1 MQPILEVKNISKI
14 YSIAPAATSLR
25 EAFTQLPGK
34 LFSRRKTNG
43 SRHFWALRDVSFN
56 VAQGEAIGFVGRNG
70 AGKSTLLKILS
81 RIADPTAGEVNI
93 YGRTGSLLG
102 IGMGFHPDFTG
113 RENVFLN
120 GVMLGMSRR
129 EVRSKFREI
138 TAFAEIEK
146 FLDTPV
152 KYYSSGMYVRLAF
165 AVAVHFEPEILIL
178 DEVLA
183 VGDLS
188 FRDKCFEKMEQFR
201 RRGSTIIL
209 VSHDLHSI
217 KRLCDR
223 AALFDAGRLLEIG
236 EPESII
242 NSYIKLIQQQPG

>member
-1 MQPILEVKNISKI
+1 MQSILEVKNLSKS
-14 YSIAPAATSLR
+14 YRLAPATTSLR
-25 EAFTQLPGK
+25 EAFAELPRK
-34 LFSRRKTNG
+34 LFSRPQTNG
-43 SRHFWALRDVSFN
+43 SRDLWALRDVSFN
-56 VAQGEAIGFVGRNG
+56 VARGEAVGFVGRNG
-70 AGKSTLLKILS
+70 AGKSTLLRILS
-81 RIADPTAGEVNI
+81 RIADPTTGEVNI

-102 IGMGFHPDFTG
+102 IGTGFHPDFTG

-138 TAFAEIEK
+138 AAFAEIEK

-165 AVAVHFEPEILIL
+165 SVAVHFEPEILIL

-188 FRDKCFEKMEQFR
+188 FREKCFDRMQQFR

-217 KRLCDR
+217 KTFCDR

-236 EPESII
+236 EPASII
-242 NSYIKLIQQQPG
+242 NSYLNLIQQQPG

>member
-1 MQPILEVKNISKI
+1 
-14 YSIAPAATSLR
+14 
-25 EAFTQLPGK
+25 
-34 LFSRRKTNG
+34 
-43 SRHFWALRDVSFN
+43 
-56 VAQGEAIGFVGRNG
+56 
-70 AGKSTLLKILS
+70 
-81 RIADPTAGEVNI
+81 
-93 YGRTGSLLG
+93 
-102 IGMGFHPDFTG
+102 
-113 RENVFLN
+113 
-120 GVMLGMSRR
+120 
-129 EVRSKFREI
+129 VRSKFREI
-138 TAFAEIEK
+138 AAFADIEK

-165 AVAVHFEPEILIL
+165 AVAVHFEPEVLIL

-209 VSHDLHSI
+209 VSHDLQSI

-223 AALFDAGRLLEIG
+223 AALVDAGRLLEIG

-242 NSYIKLIQQQPG
+242 NSYLKLIQPG

>member
-1 MQPILEVKNISKI
+1 MQSILEVRNLSKS
-14 YSIAPAATSLR
+14 YRLAPAATSLR
-25 EAFTQLPGK
+25 EALAELPRK
-34 LFSRRKTNG
+34 LFSRPQTNG
-43 SRHFWALRDVSFN
+43 SRDLWALRDVSFN
-56 VAQGEAIGFVGRNG
+56 VGRGEAIGFVGRNG
-70 AGKSTLLKILS
+70 AGKSTLLRILS
-81 RIADPTAGEVNI
+81 RVADPTTGEVNI

-138 TAFAEIEK
+138 AAFADIEK

-165 AVAVHFEPEILIL
+165 AVAVHFEPEVLIL

-209 VSHDLHSI
+209 VSHDLQSI

-223 AALFDAGRLLEIG
+223 AALVDAGRLLEIG

-242 NSYIKLIQQQPG
+242 NSYLKLIQPG